1 MTTNTDTPNTTR
13 KVTWTG
19 AITLAHTGRPVE
31 IITMVPASEVHKC
44 HKPTTRN
51 DDPRN
56 DLEDK
61 VTKKNKDDIEDG
73 V

>member
-1 MTTNTDTPNTTR
+1 MTTNTDPPNTTR
-13 KVTWTG
+13 KVTCTG
-19 AITLAHTGRPVE
+19 AITLAYTGRPVE
-31 IITMVPASEVHKC
+31 IITMVPASEAHKY
-44 HKPTTRN
+44 HKPSTRN

-61 VTKKNKDDIEDG
+61 VPKKNKDDVEDG

>member
-1 MTTNTDTPNTTR
+1 MLPT
-13 KVTWTG
+13 
-19 AITLAHTGRPVE
+19 
-31 IITMVPASEVHKC
+31 SEACKH
-44 HKPTTRN
+44 HKPATRN

-73 V
+73 T